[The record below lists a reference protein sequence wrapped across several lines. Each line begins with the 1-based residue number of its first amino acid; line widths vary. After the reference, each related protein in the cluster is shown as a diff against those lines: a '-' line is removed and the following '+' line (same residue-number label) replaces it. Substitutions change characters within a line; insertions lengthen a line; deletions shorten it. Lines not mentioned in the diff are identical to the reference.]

1 MVRGDN
7 MRKKYKIKRKHYIS
21 VSLVLI
27 VIILLFMTMGTGY
40 SLWSSKLYINGTVT
54 SDYKEP
60 KLENLDIVAQRNDKL
75 ITVKDSYFINA
86 FSVGDTSK
94 FDDDTFGVKGKVNIS
109 VLTLTKRTLTVTMQF
124 INNNDIALT
133 DGEIENLENSKNL
146 TLKRPSVTPK
156 TVQSKETS
164 TVTVEI
170 SEITASSSG
179 ANLKYRICY
188 KINGVRRYMYLI
200 INT

>member
-1 MVRGDN
+1 

-40 SLWSSKLYINGTVT
+40 SLWTSKLYINGTVT

-60 KLENLDIVAQRNDKL
+60 KLENLDIVAQSNNKL

-86 FSVGDTSK
+86 FSVGNTSK
-94 FDDDTFGVKGKVNIS
+94 FDDDTFGVNGKVNI
-109 VLTLTKRTLTVTMQF
+109 VEVALTKRTLTVTMQF

-133 DGEIENLENSKNL
+133 DGVIENLENSKNL
-146 TLKRPSVTPK
+146 TLKSASVTP

-170 SEITASSSG
+170 SGIAAVSIG

-200 INT
+200 INM

>member
-1 MVRGDN
+1 

>member
-1 MVRGDN
+1 

-60 KLENLDIVAQRNDKL
+60 KLENLDIVAQSNDKL

-86 FSVGDTSK
+86 FSVGNTSK
-94 FDDDTFGVKGKVNIS
+94 FDDDTFGVNGKVNIS
-109 VLTLTKRTLTVTMQF
+109 VVALTKRTLTVTMQF

-133 DGEIENLENSKNL
+133 DGVIENLENSKDL
-146 TLKRPSVTPK
+146 TLKSASVTQ

-170 SEITASSSG
+170 SGIAAVSSG
-179 ANLKYRICY
+179 ANFKYRICY

-200 INT
+200 INL

>member
-1 MVRGDN
+1 

-54 SDYKEP
+54 SNYKEP
-60 KLENLDIVAQRNDKL
+60 KLENLDIVAQSDNKL
-75 ITVKDSYFINA
+75 ITVKDSYIINA
-86 FSVGDTSK
+86 LSVGNTSK
-94 FDDDTFGVKGKVNIS
+94 FDDDTFGVNGEVNIS
-109 VLTLTKRTLTVTMQF
+109 GIAWTKRTLTVTMQF

-133 DGEIENLENSKNL
+133 DGEIENLENSKDL
-146 TLKRPSVTPK
+146 TLKSASVTQ

-164 TVTVEI
+164 TVKVEI
-170 SEITASSSG
+170 SGIAGSSSG

-200 INT
+200 MNM

>member
-1 MVRGDN
+1 

-54 SDYKEP
+54 SEYKEP
-60 KLENLDIVAQRNDKL
+60 KLENLDIVAQSNDKL

-86 FSVGDTSK
+86 FSVGNTSK
-94 FDDDTFGVKGKVNIS
+94 FDDDTFGVNGKVNIS
-109 VLTLTKRTLTVTMQF
+109 AIALTKRTLTVTMQF

-133 DGEIENLENSKNL
+133 DGVIENLENSKDL
-146 TLKRPSVTPK
+146 TLKSASVTQ

-170 SEITASSSG
+170 SGIAGSSRG
-179 ANLKYRICY
+179 ANLKYRVCY

-200 INT
+200 INM

>member
-1 MVRGDN
+1 

-60 KLENLDIVAQRNDKL
+60 KLENLDIVAQSNDKL

-109 VLTLTKRTLTVTMQF
+109 AIALTKRTLTVTMQF

-133 DGEIENLENSKNL
+133 DGVIENLENSKNL
-146 TLKRPSVTPK
+146 TLKSASVTQ

-164 TVTVEI
+164 TVKVEI
-170 SEITASSSG
+170 SGIAGSSSG

-200 INT
+200 INM

>member
-1 MVRGDN
+1 

-60 KLENLDIVAQRNDKL
+60 KLENLDIVAQSNDKL

-86 FSVGDTSK
+86 FSVGNTSK
-94 FDDDTFGVKGKVNIS
+94 FDDDTFGVNGEVNIS
-109 VLTLTKRTLTVTMQF
+109 GIAWTKRTLTVTMQF

-133 DGEIENLENSKNL
+133 DGEIENLENSKDL
-146 TLKRPSVTPK
+146 TLKSASVTQ

-164 TVTVEI
+164 TVKVEI
-170 SEITASSSG
+170 SGIAGSSSG

-200 INT
+200 INM

>member
-1 MVRGDN
+1 MQ
-7 MRKKYKIKRKHYIS
+7 KKYKIKRKHYIS

-170 SEITASSSG
+170 SGIAGSSRG

-200 INT
+200 INM

>member
-1 MVRGDN
+1 

-60 KLENLDIVAQRNDKL
+60 KLENLDIVTQSNDKL

-86 FSVGDTSK
+86 FSVGNTSK

-109 VLTLTKRTLTVTMQF
+109 GIAWTKRTLTVTMQF

-133 DGEIENLENSKNL
+133 DGVIENLENSKNL
-146 TLKRPSVTPK
+146 TLKSASVTQ

-164 TVTVEI
+164 TVKVEI
-170 SEITASSSG
+170 SGIAGSSSG

-200 INT
+200 INM

>member
-1 MVRGDN
+1 M
-7 MRKKYKIKRKHYIS
+7 KYKCTACGYI
-21 VSLVLI
+21 
-27 VIILLFMTMGTGY
+27 
-40 SLWSSKLYINGTVT
+40 
-54 SDYKEP
+54 YKEP

>member
-1 MVRGDN
+1 

-60 KLENLDIVAQRNDKL
+60 KLENLDIVAQSNDKL

-109 VLTLTKRTLTVTMQF
+109 AIAWTKRTLTVTMQF

-133 DGEIENLENSKNL
+133 DGVIENLENSKDL
-146 TLKRPSVTPK
+146 TLKSASVTQ

-164 TVTVEI
+164 TVKVEI
-170 SEITASSSG
+170 SGIAGSSSG

-200 INT
+200 INM

>member
-1 MVRGDN
+1 

-54 SDYKEP
+54 SNYKEP
-60 KLENLDIVAQRNDKL
+60 KLENLDIVAQSDNKL

-86 FSVGDTSK
+86 LSVGNTSK
-94 FDDDTFGVKGKVNIS
+94 FDDDTFGVNGEVNIS
-109 VLTLTKRTLTVTMQF
+109 GIAWTKRTLTVTMQF

-133 DGEIENLENSKNL
+133 DGEIENLENSKDL
-146 TLKRPSVTPK
+146 TLKSASVTQ

-164 TVTVEI
+164 TVKVEI
-170 SEITASSSG
+170 SGIAGSSSG

-200 INT
+200 INM